1 MKKPEF
7 KIGDTVHFRAY
18 IYHPKEGIKAKI
30 KEIRCGSGGGGTS
43 LITSDPDDRIFYSLT
58 GDVET
63 LTLGHSIIESR
74 YYKKP
79 TY

>member
-1 MKKPEF
+1 MTNPEF

-18 IYHPKEGIKAKI
+18 IYHPKEGIEAKI
-30 KEIRCGSGGGGTS
+30 KEIQCGSGGGGKNLLTG
-43 LITSDPDDRIFYSLT
+43 DPDDRIFYRLT
-58 GDVET
+58 GEVET

-74 YYKKP
+74 YYKNP